1 MQNSFPDSSPLAKM
15 TVEAIQ
21 SGNVSQLNDLLR
33 EHPELGPAGIQ
44 NKRDEHRTLLHIAT
58 DYPGHFPNV
67 AETISLLIESGADVN
82 ARFTGCRNHTET
94 PLHWAASC
102 DDIDAINVLVEN
114 GADLE
119 ARGGVIGGGTPLSD
133 ATAFGQW
140 KAAYRLVELGA
151 IPSLFDMAALDL
163 VDELRKSF
171 AAKLPSSD
179 QINDIF
185 WGACHGGRIKAAQFI
200 LGHGAN
206 VNAVP
211 SWENLTPLDVAIRSH
226 ASELVEWLRKQGGKT
241 YKELMRP
248 THGSS

>member
-1 MQNSFPDSSPLAKM
+1 MLNSVPDSQALARK
-15 TVEAIQ
+15 AINAVQ
-21 SGNVSQLNDLLR
+21 SGSVSILKQLLQENPILAS
-33 EHPELGPAGIQ
+33 AGIE
-44 NKRDEHRTLLHIAT
+44 NERHEHRTLLHIAT
-58 DYPGHFPNV
+58 DYPGHFPKV
-67 AETISLLIESGADVN
+67 AETILLLIESGADVN
-82 ARFTGCRNHTET
+82 ARFMGCRNHTET

-163 VDELRKSF
+163 VDELQKSF
-171 AAKLPSSD
+171 VAKLPSSD

-200 LGHGAN
+200 LDHGAN

-211 SWENLTPLDVAIRSH
+211 SWENLTPLDVAIRSK
-226 ASELVEWLRKQGGKT
+226 ASELVEWLREQGGKT